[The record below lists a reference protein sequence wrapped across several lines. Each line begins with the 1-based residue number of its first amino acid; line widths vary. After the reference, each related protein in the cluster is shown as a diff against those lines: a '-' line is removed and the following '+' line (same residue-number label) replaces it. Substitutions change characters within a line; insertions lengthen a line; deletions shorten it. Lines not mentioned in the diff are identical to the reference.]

1 MRGRRYTLFIGL
13 MFSSFFAL
21 FLMARKEAEQSS
33 RKLILDEEEIEYCEW
48 KMMHDPAMQQHSS
61 NHERWNVSLLLS
73 LGLLAPKT
81 SYGFNDSSMIYRQ
94 NKRICREY
102 EGQRISQLTLKRILG
117 ELSSN
122 ANSWCQT
129 LRNVTGRV
137 GSCYDLDSNLDQ
149 FLTNE
154 QSLNKTWR
162 CFHPPETM
170 SQIRTTLQIYQAIRL
185 KRFSMKQTVVV
196 PVLEDNVSRLQNS
209 TFVFRLFFLI
219 GGLNPPE
226 VYTFNG
232 GLLLLDQENSFKEFG
247 CSALQQVCDSAE
259 RWIQLVLSHVEKSS
273 QVHEFKLLPRDGKV
287 SQIIAADFIRTPFD
301 TELLRIHHNVHRLRT
316 KSTPHSLHLLLHKTI
331 STAVRFLSIRRSYP
345 ATKFGSAL
353 NEHLYDAREI
363 FGLISN
369 LVINPFIKLEPTF
382 HSRWTHYSATV
393 AYEMTWLNL
402 QVFLNNHATYALL
415 ENERSKNFNISVGL
429 GWNDFKIEIGNKDT
443 RIRSITYILRI
454 RRLPRGDNPVPF
466 CANNLTVCI
475 LEQECSLRFKDKPEC
490 GLQPSLVGNWSSA
503 LTDWNRL
510 PTCPFGNSKEGAWMI
525 PCSSCLLER
534 SCYWS
539 RARWQPF
546 ECRHPHYSPSRVK
559 QCLLHR
565 KLIFVGDS
573 TNRGMMEALLE
584 RLDGWLTTSDR
595 TKWHGYRHRLANVG
609 GQTQFDFDYY
619 PKFWMSSRTSLQ
631 QTLTHMLRRAAAN
644 ESDTTLIIGGLDWM
658 SVEHFD
664 TIQRVLAAEGLSRMA
679 VVIKMA
685 GAGLFQSDVTTTHG
699 EKGLV
704 STARRLARLSET
716 ARLQYGFRTVDTW
729 NMTVARFRDFLPGR
743 CRCHFHQITEVTG
756 DSSDADAINLDSSSG
771 SSPRRFSIDGPINQV
786 YTEILTDQ
794 ICQKKENDS
803 CLYCLK
809 GRRPF

>member
-1 MRGRRYTLFIGL
+1 
-13 MFSSFFAL
+13 
-21 FLMARKEAEQSS
+21 
-33 RKLILDEEEIEYCEW
+33 
-48 KMMHDPAMQQHSS
+48 MMHDPAMQQHSS

-794 ICQKKENDS
+794 IC
-803 CLYCLK
+803 
-809 GRRPF
+809 RR